1 MLSPHPIV
9 FFQFCL
15 ESVWSLFSVFVLFS
29 FCPRKESESDRHVD
43 ESGIRSVR
51 PKEVTPA
58 KPVGRKNPPQ
68 RAHPRQGMDVGR
80 GDLAGLGLQ
89 DLPDLHKGKFV
100 NARIPATI
108 TRYSES

>member
-1 MLSPHPIV
+1 MCLS
-9 FFQFCL
+9 FCR
-15 ESVWSLFSVFVLFS
+15 SVVLSFCFLFSGVAA
-29 FCPRKESESDRHVD
+29 KESESDHYVY
-43 ESGIRSVR
+43 ESGIKSVR

-58 KPVGRKNPPQ
+58 KPEGRKTRRR
-68 RAHPRQGMDVGR
+68 RAQPRKGMDVGR

-89 DLPDLHKGKFV
+89 YLPDLHKGKFD